1 MNIEIR
7 ADRYE
12 EEQKL
17 ARASYLLDQ
26 FVIEQED
33 YDFLKNYDK
42 SLIKGF
48 LKDPLYKAVAD
59 TEVLISEGGDFHSEL
74 VGYQYINNSC
84 ELSILRNLVK

>member
-1 MNIEIR
+1 MDIEIK
-7 ADRYE
+7 ADRYG

-17 ARASYLLDQ
+17 ARASNLLDQ

-59 TEVLISEGGDFHSEL
+59 TEVLISDGGDFHSEL
-74 VGYQYINNSC
+74 VGYQYINNNC
-84 ELSILRNLVK
+84 QF

>member
-1 MNIEIR
+1 MDIEIKS
-7 ADRYE
+7 DRYE

-17 ARASYLLDQ
+17 ACASYLLDQ

-74 VGYQYINNSC
+74 IGYQYINNSC

>member
-33 YDFLKNYDK
+33 YNFLENYDK

-48 LKDPLYKAVAD
+48 
-59 TEVLISEGGDFHSEL
+59 E
-74 VGYQYINNSC
+74 
-84 ELSILRNLVK
+84 

>member
-1 MNIEIR
+1 MDIEIK
-7 ADRYE
+7 ADRYG

-59 TEVLISEGGDFHSEL
+59 TEVLISKGGDFHSEL
-74 VGYQYINNSC
+74 VGYQYINNNC
-84 ELSILRNLVK
+84 

>member
-48 LKDPLYKAVAD
+48 EKDPLYKAVPD
-59 TEVLISEGGDFHSEL
+59 TDIPICEGGDFHSEL
-74 VGYQYINNSC
+74 ISYQYINNNC
-84 ELSILRNLVK
+84 QF

>member
-1 MNIEIR
+1 MDIEIK
-7 ADRYE
+7 ADRYG

-74 VGYQYINNSC
+74 VGYQYINNNC
-84 ELSILRNLVK
+84 QF

>member
-33 YDFLKNYDK
+33 YDFLENYDK

-48 LKDPLYKAVAD
+48 EKDPLYKAIQIQIFQFVK
-59 TEVLISEGGDFHSEL
+59 L
-74 VGYQYINNSC
+74 VIFIQN
-84 ELSILRNLVK
+84 